1 MKLKKALW
9 AASAAFVIA
18 SGFAASGQSAS
29 ARVVC
34 NRDGDCW
41 TTHANVRYPREFGIR
56 VYNERYADQRYR
68 ERRWHDSNRRWHDE
82 GHEHDRGAYRNGQ
95 WVTF

>member
-1 MKLKKALW
+1 VKIKKTLW

-18 SGFAASGQSAS
+18 GGISVSAETAN

-41 TTHANVRYPREFGIR
+41 TSHADVQYPHQLGIR
-56 VYNERYADQRYR
+56 VYDDRFADQRYR
-68 ERRWHDSNRRWHDE
+68 ERHWHDKHHKWRDE
-82 GHEHDRGAYRNGQ
+82 GHDHDRGAYRNGV
-95 WVTF
+95 WVPF